1 MEPFKMKHNVKFK
14 VSSRRIIWEWTF
26 QNETQCH
33 IQSFKSKDN
42 LSTHTLKSIHIC
54 MRIYTC
60 LIYVTCKRYII
71 LYSGP
76 GFLKANQRAG
86 QGPGVSP
93 PGRAHPRSIFF
104 PKVVCA
110 ACTPLSASQPDLH
123 SSVSPW
129 RCTIV
134 IQQYS
139 QNLI

>member
-1 MEPFKMKHNVKFK
+1 MAKKKKHG
-14 VSSRRIIWEWTF
+14 TF

-42 LSTHTLKSIHIC
+42 MRMNLSKYTLKSIHIH

-60 LIYVTCKRYII
+60 LIYVTRKRYII

-76 GFLKANQRAG
+76 DFLKANQFAG

-110 ACTPLSASQPDLH
+110 ACIPLSPSLPGLH